1 MYCPQCATQNIDGA
15 QFCRSCGVNLGLVA
29 QALTGQLQPPPN
41 APLTPVNEKGQPLSQ
56 ANALRHLFMG
66 FSFIAVSL
74 ILSTMPFA
82 RFWWFWMLIPAL
94 GMIGVGGG
102 ELLQIREFRNR
113 QAALP
118 PAMPPTPPQGSFPA
132 SYMPPSGL
140 PARNTGEITPQPF
153 SVTEATTRHL
163 AVEPPRQTAPGPAHS
178 EGKKSTE

>member
-1 MYCPQCATQNIDGA
+1 
-15 QFCRSCGVNLGLVA
+15 
-29 QALTGQLQPPPN
+29 
-41 APLTPVNEKGQPLSQ
+41 
-56 ANALRHLFMG
+56 
-66 FSFIAVSL
+66 
-74 ILSTMPFA
+74 
-82 RFWWFWMLIPAL
+82 MLIPAL

-118 PAMPPTPPQGSFPA
+118 PATPPTPPQGSFPA

-163 AVEPPRQTAPGPAHS
+163 AMEPRQTAPSPPPGES
-178 EGKKSTE
+178 QKNTE